1 MRVNAGINS
10 RAIDGFQML
19 IIPTFISCRRSGA
32 ADQTLSKGKAVSS
45 RSAASNFYVIVDDPP
60 SECSEQAFVPS
71 LARAIRGL
79 SRPEFSGGQGGR
91 RKLQEPNLLPYRTY
105 AQQPSF

>member
-1 MRVNAGINS
+1 MRDNAGINS
-10 RAIDGFQML
+10 RAIDDFQML
-19 IIPTFISCRRSGA
+19 IIPTFISCRRSA
-32 ADQTLSKGKAVSS
+32 AEDQILSKGKAVSS

-71 LARAIRGL
+71 LARVIRGL
-79 SRPEFSGGQGGR
+79 SRKNTGQGGR

-105 AQQPSF
+105 PQQPSL